1 MKISFTYIG
10 WITDKEEIEMEGVA
24 MEDDGIMEIDVKGE
38 DRIKNFI
45 VGIEGRERGG
55 KEGIR
60 RKSMGNEGEH
70 LWVSLEEEEDDK
82 E

>member
-38 DRIKNFI
+38 DGVKDLIDEI
-45 VGIEGRERGG
+45 GG
-55 KEGIR
+55 
-60 RKSMGNEGEH
+60 
-70 LWVSLEEEEDDK
+70 
-82 E
+82 